1 MKEIAPTTPVTDV
14 DKAVEFYTNQLGF
27 EVGFNNA
34 PVFAMVRRGGV
45 QIGLQR
51 AGEAR
56 PPGTGNC
63 YIWVEDIRATYE
75 EYSAKGVVFTD
86 DIAHRGEYDLTDFVI
101 HDPDGN
107 HIGIGGR

>member
-14 DKAVEFYTNQLGF
+14 DKAVEFYTQQLGF
-27 EVGFNNA
+27 EVCFKNA
-34 PVFAMVRRGGV
+34 PVFAMVKRGDV

-51 AGEAR
+51 AGKER

-63 YIWVEDIRATYE
+63 YIWVEDIRAIYE
-75 EYSAKGVVFTD
+75 DYCAKGVVFSD
-86 DIAHRGEYDLTDFVI
+86 AIAHQAEYDLTDFVI